1 MLTHTKFQNVYTITI
16 RYVQRRTPDL
26 GRTCLQEQLT
36 EITFKNCIKGD
47 EKQDEEKLE

>member
-1 MLTHTKFQNVYTITI
+1 MLTHTKFQNVDTITI

-26 GRTCLQEQLT
+26 RRTCRQEQLT
-36 EITFKNCIKGD
+36 EITLINCIKGD